1 LSWEELTKG
10 PDVGTWLP
18 EVVGPSFVEVHELTF
33 NRLLLAV
40 LVCKEKKQREG
51 KSYIS
56 KVSQLHEQTGE

>member
-40 LVCKEKKQREG
+40 LVCKEKTKRG
-51 KSYIS
+51 KELY
-56 KVSQLHEQTGE
+56 Q